1 MAAKTAES
9 DANGMR
15 RARAISAFA
24 AFILLG
30 LGIWRASEVFTQ
42 PAANLAPISLEQEKL
57 LHVIEPLAGA
67 GNVRVTVHRTDAGAR
82 SFLVMI
88 DTANSSA
95 RAIGKDVEA
104 IFTKAAGFDAARG
117 DTLTVQEFPFAE
129 GASARPTPTELAQLG
144 VIGLLVFLLSWAAFA
159 PAPSTSAPV
168 LVGRKKERRSA
179 PGTAPRRSRPVPV
192 ELSPEEGS
200 RAATAAKTARENPSE
215 TAKVIRAWM
224 RSPEAPQ

>member
-1 MAAKTAES
+1 MTAKTADT

-24 AFILLG
+24 AFVLLS
-30 LGIWRASEVFTQ
+30 LGIWQASEVFTQ
-42 PAANLAPISLEQEKL
+42 PASSKAPISLEQEKL

-88 DTANSSA
+88 DTANSTA
-95 RAIGKDVEA
+95 RGIGKDVEA
-104 IFTKAAGFDAARG
+104 IFTKAVGFDAARG
-117 DTLTVQEFPFAE
+117 DTLTVQEFPFAD
-129 GASARPTPTELAQLG
+129 GASARPAPADLAQLG
-144 VIGLLVFLLSWAAFA
+144 IIGLLVFLLSWGAFA
-159 PAPSTSAPV
+159 PAPSAGTPA
-168 LVGRKKERRSA
+168 LVSRKKERRSSRSDA
-179 PGTAPRRSRPVPV
+179 PDRPRPVPV
-192 ELSPEEGS
+192 DLSPPEGS
-200 RAATAAKTARENPSE
+200 SASAAAKTARENPAE